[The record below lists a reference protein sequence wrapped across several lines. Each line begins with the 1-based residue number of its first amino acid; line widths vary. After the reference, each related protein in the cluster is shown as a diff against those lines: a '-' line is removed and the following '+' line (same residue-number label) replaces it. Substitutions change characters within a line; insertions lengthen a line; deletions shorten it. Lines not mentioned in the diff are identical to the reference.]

1 MNVPSPMFIQATTL
15 GEALDAKARRPEA
28 RFVAGGTTTVPDQN
42 LGRFQPLGYISLR
55 RISCLK
61 RIEESGDGLFLGAG
75 CTMAD
80 LLTNPLLEGQPMIRL
95 AARTTGTRQM
105 RSRSTV
111 GGNLFTTR
119 TDRTLPP
126 CLLALETVAHLVS
139 TSGESQRDLGDV
151 LSAHHKRGAEP
162 EILVG
167 VTVPRA
173 TGFQDLMRV
182 APRNGAGNATACVAL
197 CVDPGRK
204 AVRLGLGGAATRA
217 MRALEAERFAEN
229 DINWAG
235 DHLDEATAVQFG
247 EIAADNSDPPED
259 AMGSA
264 AYRRHAIKVM
274 ARRILEEAFGKCHEW
289 R

>member
-1 MNVPSPMFIQATTL
+1 MNVPPSMFVQATTL
-15 GEALDAKARRPEA
+15 ADALQAKARRPDA
-28 RFVAGGTTTVPDQN
+28 RFIAGGTTTIPDQN
-42 LGRFQPLGYISLR
+42 LERFQPEGYISLR
-55 RISCLK
+55 RIPCLK
-61 RIEESGDGLFLGAG
+61 RIEETADGLFIGAG
-75 CTMAD
+75 CTMAE
-80 LLTNPLLEGQPMIRL
+80 LLTTPLLESQPMIRL

-126 CLLALETVAHLVS
+126 CLLALEAVAHLVS
-139 TSGESQRDLGDV
+139 PSGESQRDLGEV
-151 LSAHHKRGAEP
+151 LSAHRKRGAEP

-182 APRNGAGNATACVAL
+182 APRNGGGNAIACVAL
-197 CVDPGRK
+197 CIDPRHK
-204 AVRLGLGGAATRA
+204 SVRLGLGGAGTRA
-217 MRALEAERFAEN
+217 MRALQAERFAEKAI
-229 DINWAG
+229 DWAG
-235 DHLDEATAVQFG
+235 DSLDAATAVAFG
-247 EIAADNSDPPED
+247 EIAADHADPPDD

-274 ARRILEEAFGKCHEW
+274 ARRILEEAFG
-289 R
+289 